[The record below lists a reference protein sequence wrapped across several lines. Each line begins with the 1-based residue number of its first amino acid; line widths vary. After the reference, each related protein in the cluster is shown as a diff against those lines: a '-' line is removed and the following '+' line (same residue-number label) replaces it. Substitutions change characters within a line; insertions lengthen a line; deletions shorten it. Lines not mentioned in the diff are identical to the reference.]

1 MPTASRQASKASPA
15 ATKAARGP
23 GWEYLHVCMDDV
35 SRAAY
40 TAILADE
47 TAESAIKF
55 LWFAIAWYVS
65 HGIKVERVLTDNG
78 VCYKP
83 WKFRDVCREL
93 GVKHK
98 RTRPCHPQTNGKAE
112 RFIRTALK
120 EWAYAQ
126 TYAHSWKRTAHLPV
140 WTEYY
145 NFQRPHS
152 AFGRKPPT
160 LAITEGE

>member
-1 MPTASRQASKASPA
+1 
-15 ATKAARGP
+15 
-23 GWEYLHVCMDDV
+23 MDDV

-152 AFGRKPPT
+152 AFGRKPPA